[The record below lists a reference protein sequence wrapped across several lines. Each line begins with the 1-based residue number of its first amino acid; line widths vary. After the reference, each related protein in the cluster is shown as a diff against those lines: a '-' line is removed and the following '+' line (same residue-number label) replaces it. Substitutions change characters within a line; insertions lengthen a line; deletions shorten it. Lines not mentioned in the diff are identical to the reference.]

1 MDLVLMNQSQT
12 TSEVITQLMEMNK
25 EGPLYLNALMRGYL
39 RTIEVLVQ
47 ELSKTSFD
55 LFEDFGDQRKQG
67 EIIQSILERLYDD
80 DDEVIDLTDEL
91 IDLTAGGSKTVDE
104 TKQMLQGSY
113 DKKDTHKTI
122 NGKWVLD
129 EELSNKWGKVYV
141 NEDSKEISV
150 VHRGTTSAK
159 DWLNNANYAI
169 GTYKMTDRYKTGKKL
184 QESALKKYK
193 GYEVDTLGHS
203 QGAILAR
210 DLGKDSKNVI
220 TVNPAYLGESQAK
233 NDTSVRSS
241 GDVVSAA
248 KVPMNALQSI
258 LNPKKT
264 KKKNVT
270 VNTGSWNPLTNHSV
284 DATLDQ
290 LDPNKVIGGFKIPK
304 KYKVD
309 ANMLKKYSQFY
320 FSSLSSFLM

>member
-1 MDLVLMNQSQT
+1 MDLVLSNPTKST
-12 TSEVITQLMEMNK
+12 PEIIKEVMEMYKN
-25 EGPLYLNALMRGYL
+25 GPLYVTALIRGYVRQL
-39 RTIEVLVQ
+39 EILIQRLTKIKDFSLTEGIYGGYNTAEKTALVAKVLEDLQTI
-47 ELSKTSFD
+47 D
-55 LFEDFGDQRKQG
+55 IDDDDDD
-67 EIIQSILERLYDD
+67 DD
-80 DDEVIDLTDEL
+80 DDEVIDLTPA
-91 IDLTAGGSKTVDE
+91 AGGSKTVDE

-309 ANMLKKYSQFY
+309 ANMLKKYP
-320 FSSLSSFLM
+320 